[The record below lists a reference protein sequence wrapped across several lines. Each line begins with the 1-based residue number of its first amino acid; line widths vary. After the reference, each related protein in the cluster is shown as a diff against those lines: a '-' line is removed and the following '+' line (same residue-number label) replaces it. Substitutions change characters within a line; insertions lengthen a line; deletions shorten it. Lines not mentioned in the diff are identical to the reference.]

1 MSKKNFRKEYEKCTL
16 ERLKIEKMEIE
27 HIVSS
32 CQEYLKSA
40 YNTFLGPLSA
50 AQTIKQNCKKLEIIN
65 SLIREKESQTTQDIK
80 GKSE

>member
-27 HIVSS
+27 HIISG

-50 AQTIKQNCKKLEIIN
+50 TQTIKQNCKKLEIIN
-65 SLIREKESQTTQDIK
+65 SLIREKENQKIED
-80 GKSE
+80 KSE

>member
-1 MSKKNFRKEYEKCTL
+1 MSKKNFKKEYEKCTL
-16 ERLKIEKMEIE
+16 KRLKIEKMGIE
-27 HIVSS
+27 HIISS

-65 SLIREKESQTTQDIK
+65 SLIREKENQVVKDE
-80 GKSE
+80 SE

>member
-1 MSKKNFRKEYEKCTL
+1 MSKKNFRKEYENCTL

-65 SLIREKESQTTQDIK
+65 SLIREKESQKIQDVK

>member
-1 MSKKNFRKEYEKCTL
+1 MSKKNFKKEYEKCTL
-16 ERLKIEKMEIE
+16 ERLKIEKMGIE
-27 HIVSS
+27 HIISS

-65 SLIREKESQTTQDIK
+65 SLIREKENQISQVVED
-80 GKSE
+80 KSE